1 MPRLAGRGMR
11 FARPR
16 RAVPPNSG
24 AAVRAKDAQ
33 KVSPCKNYL
42 AEKKP
47 LIGFLARPPVS
58 PCGGALEPFARP
70 TFAIAKA
77 WSFWAA
83 PLLLHSA
90 TVPRTSPSAGSSPQY
105 LPIDFPVLSG
115 YKGSTSCCPAS
126 NGSLRVHKKEVGVVG
141 WPHLRGADRMNQL
154 KQVCVAV
161 SLCLAMG
168 VAAWGQTP
176 NASVVYVATGQS
188 QVYAV
193 PTSGSGSFTPL
204 IPSTSPYSTG
214 GAYSSL
220 AVGPDN
226 STDNAGSNGWF
237 FLYACDQTNGTIV
250 RLQMSVNGPG
260 AQANNTDLVTHAV
273 PAPVCGRVD
282 ANGDLYVS
290 SATAGQGVWV
300 IPGVSATAGGSNY
313 AGTPTEVSFV
323 YPANSSFVG
332 GGIAQKN
339 VGDMLLVDTNGGQI
353 LKAAFK
359 GGLTPFANDGL
370 SQYVTGLSAP
380 VGIVRAEVPET
391 AKKPTTAIGDFFVL
405 SQTRQGYALLKFDPS
420 TLPGALANSSVCVS
434 PPSGS
439 ATLTSVAASEDNFL
453 YVGVGGN
460 SKNKWAVD
468 ILSASNC
475 QGSGTI
481 SLSTLASPT
490 GVALPPVPAPPTT
503 YSTKLTDPA
512 TGDQVNSYNF
522 GSSLWNVGPGTCTSL
537 SNVTQTPMPLSFLNS
552 LLANPTPPPSE
563 PEGGTLAWYGG
574 TAAAANGES
583 GFGTV
588 FHLKALPSG
597 CQADQMMET
606 NLLIDEFYDT
616 ATVTNLWIVHC
627 EDFAAETRLTC
638 DVLDP
643 SGYWPT
649 SGYLPNDGTGGG
661 KVQGFGSE
669 YFLVNGNQTTSSA
682 DLGTFCGYENPLVNG
697 ATLAS
702 APTFSSGQ
710 GLSVKFKLGSYESG
724 GCSGGNYVTDAV
736 ALLSIAQILDKQGNP
751 TFVPITIN
759 TQGSSTGTPPIFK
772 FNSNSQNYQFSLSL
786 KGYSAGTY
794 VLTVLFLTD
803 NLPDGTPISETTTYF
818 KVQ

>member
-1 MPRLAGRGMR
+1 MSQIKDSCLA
-11 FARPR
+11 
-16 RAVPPNSG
+16 
-24 AAVRAKDAQ
+24 
-33 KVSPCKNYL
+33 
-42 AEKKP
+42 
-47 LIGFLARPPVS
+47 
-58 PCGGALEPFARP
+58 
-70 TFAIAKA
+70 
-77 WSFWAA
+77 
-83 PLLLHSA
+83 
-90 TVPRTSPSAGSSPQY
+90 
-105 LPIDFPVLSG
+105 
-115 YKGSTSCCPAS
+115 
-126 NGSLRVHKKEVGVVG
+126 VV
-141 WPHLRGADRMNQL
+141 
-154 KQVCVAV
+154 
-161 SLCLAMG
+161 LCLAAAG
-168 VAAWGQTP
+168 AAWGQQTP
-176 NASVVYVATGQS
+176 SASVVYVATGQA

-193 PTSGSGSFTPL
+193 PTTGPVSTTPL
-204 IPSTSPYSTG
+204 ISTG
-214 GAYSSL
+214 SPNFSAGATYTSL

-226 STDNAGSNGWF
+226 STDNDPVYGVGDWF

-250 RLQMSVNGPG
+250 RLQLSVSKPG
-260 AQANNTDLVTHAV
+260 MQAAYTDFVTNVV

-290 SATAGQGVWV
+290 SATAGQGVWI
-300 IPGVSATAGGSNY
+300 IPGVSTPIGGATY
-313 AGTPTEVSFV
+313 TGTPAPVSLTF
-323 YPANSSFVG
+323 PAGSSFTG
-332 GGIAQKN
+332 GGITQKN
-339 VGDMLLVDTNGGQI
+339 VGDMLLVDTNDGQI
-353 LKAAFK
+353 LKAAFN
-359 GGLTPFANDGL
+359 GGPTPFASDIL
-370 SQYVTGLSAP
+370 AQYVTGLSSP
-380 VGIVRAEVPET
+380 LGIARAEVPEP
-391 AKKPTTAIGDFFVL
+391 AKNSTTAVGDFFVL
-405 SQTRQGYALLKFDPS
+405 NQTKRGYALLKFDPS
-420 TLPGALANSSVCVS
+420 TLPGTLANSSVCVS
-434 PPSGS
+434 APNGN

-460 SKNKWAVD
+460 SKSTWAVD
-468 ILSASNC
+468 ILSAAGC
-475 QGSGTI
+475 QNAGVTAI
-481 SLSTLASPT
+481 SLSSLASPT
-490 GVALPPVPAPPTT
+490 GVAAPPVPASYVLQTT
-503 YSTKLTDPA
+503 PSDPA
-512 TGDQVNSYNF
+512 TGDTVDSYNF
-522 GSSLWNVGPGTCTSL
+522 GSSLWNVGPGSCTSL
-537 SNVTQTPMPLSFLNS
+537 TNVTQTPMPLSFLNS
-552 LLANPTPPPSE
+552 LTANATAPPP
-563 PEGGTLAWYGG
+563 EGSTLAWYGG

-588 FHLKALPSG
+588 FHLTALPLG
-597 CQADQMMET
+597 CQPDQMMET

-627 EDFAAETRLTC
+627 EDFPAETTPTC
-638 DVLDP
+638 DVVDP

-682 DLGTFCGYENPLVNG
+682 DLGTFCGYENPLLNG
-697 ATLAS
+697 ATQAS

-736 ALLSIAQILDKQGNP
+736 ALLSIAQVIDKQGNP